1 MSNYGYTGSKP
12 TQSKS
17 GNTGVFTPADLKQLN
32 TDNKIVN
39 SLYEHITTIEVGA
52 SSISSIE
59 ITKAAYPE
67 LWKYSRI
74 AFWLNDVSFDASNY
88 LRFQVSSDNGSTF
101 DSGTSDYS
109 HYLQV
114 TRAGGT
120 QNQYYDDTE
129 IGGSLDLAGSGTNK
143 SFNCHGY
150 ITGLASK
157 YFRSSCIFVSQGEYT
172 DGQMTSVWG
181 HTDKNDVGIHNGFRF
196 VTNNGLSQWNAGKL
210 HLYGVPV

>member
-1 MSNYGYTGSKP
+1 MSNYGYTGNKP

-17 GNTGVFTPADLKQLN
+17 GNTGVFTPADLKQLD

-39 SLYEHITTIEVGA
+39 SLYEHIVTLEVGA

-59 ITKAAYPE
+59 ITKSAYPE

-74 AFWLNDVSFDASNY
+74 AFWLTDVSFDASNY

-101 DSGTSDYS
+101 DSGTSDYR
-109 HYLQV
+109 HYYQV
-114 TRAGGT
+114 TRSSGS

-129 IGGSLDLAGSGTNK
+129 IGGGLDLAGSGTNK
-143 SFNCHGY
+143 SFNSHGY
-150 ITGLASK
+150 ITGLLSK
-157 YFRSSCIFVSQGEYT
+157 RYYANCVFVSQGEYS

-181 HTDKNDVGIHNGFRF
+181 IGKRNTYGIYDGFRF